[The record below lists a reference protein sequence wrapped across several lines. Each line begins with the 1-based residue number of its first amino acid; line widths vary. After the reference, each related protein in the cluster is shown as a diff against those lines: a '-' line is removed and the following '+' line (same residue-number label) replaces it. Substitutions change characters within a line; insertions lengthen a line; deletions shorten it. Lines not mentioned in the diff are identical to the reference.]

1 MLSWWW
7 ELLPLWLVRL
17 GARAGCERMR
27 LGGREWLT
35 ARPDVLVRVP
45 VCASVVT
52 PNKALKSDLSRLRRA
67 RRLSA
72 LLGACNEKQGN
83 HGTQLTTVARCHQ
96 PAPEHGRQ
104 FVGLD

>member
-1 MLSWWW
+1 MNAEALGRLTSELTRRRQASGVERAVGRVLKLERTGMLSWWW

-52 PNKALKSDLSRLRRA
+52 PN
-67 RRLSA
+67 
-72 LLGACNEKQGN
+72 E
-83 HGTQLTTVARCHQ
+83 
-96 PAPEHGRQ
+96 
-104 FVGLD
+104 